1 MKEFVVNGFFY
12 LAVAALITLI
22 LLPIL
27 YSRALRRR
35 EKNASLRQFILRD
48 PDLRQGILE
57 EQKKKGGKTA
67 PSRKE

>member
-1 MKEFVVNGFFY
+1 MKEFLVNGFFY

-35 EKNASLRQFILRD
+35 EKNVSLRQFILRD

-57 EQKKKGGKTA
+57 EHQKQGGKTA
-67 PSRKE
+67 PTRKE